1 MSSTATAP
9 APSTAPATAAAVLPP
24 ANSTQMVSLQQKV
37 AELDKFAA
45 ENSVMTLIEGDVGA
59 FTLTLRI
66 SSAMEQ
72 LRAMITPEMMKP
84 IMALQGSALG
94 FRTDKDKSGGYPMET
109 VKEVLIE
116 ATLKGFRMTQNET
129 NIIAGRFYAARD
141 GFERIFRD
149 LSRKGLLTDL
159 RLSPGVPKTTGEG
172 CIVPYSASW
181 SFKNSEGKMIKDEMT
196 TNLPIKVN
204 EGQGPDAI
212 LGKAKR
218 KILAAIYSRIT
229 GTEITEGD
237 VDDPKTVDVTAKPVV
252 EKQADPITPESLTDL
267 EKLLKPN
274 EELANKYLLATGLI
288 QAGQTYRNVTDKM
301 ARTILAKKDNF
312 LSAAGIAKTAA

>member
-1 MSSTATAP
+1 MSASET
-9 APSTAPATAAAVLPP
+9 AVLPP

-94 FRTDKDKSGGYPMET
+94 FRTDKDKSGGYPMDT

-159 RLSPGVPKTTGEG
+159 RLSPGVPKTTGDG
-172 CIVPYSASW
+172 CIVPYAASW
-181 SFKNSEGKMIKDEMT
+181 SFKNSKGQMIKDEMT
-196 TNLPIKVN
+196 TNLSIKVN

-229 GTEITEGD
+229 GTEITDGD
-237 VDDPKTVDVTAKPVV
+237 VDDPKTVDVTAKTVPDQP
-252 EKQADPITPESLTDL
+252 KPDPITAESLADL
-267 EKLLKPN
+267 EKLLKPH
-274 EELANKYLLATGLI
+274 EEPANKYLLATGLI
-288 QAGQTYRNVTDKM
+288 QAGQTFRNVTEKM
-301 ARTILAKKDNF
+301 ARTILTRKDNF
-312 LSAAGIAKTAA
+312 LSASGITKAAT